1 MTFGPLALLTHRQYS
16 FCQTSRRHEREGVL
30 SFQSL
35 YPCVIKNAKTHLQTK
50 ISKDIAPPLKVKVK
64 VLLLTLTIFLAN
76 NNLTTMERAILK
88 SLVALLLF
96 SVLENV
102 ISTVVGP
109 TLIFYIQSVGGSNDD
124 YGLTTSSA
132 CVGSALMTFYFG
144 KWIDS
149 NGNKYQAP
157 LSASFILGIVGSII
171 YFAASL
177 LPVGFWG
184 INAILAGRF
193 VSGMGGA
200 GKALT
205 RSWIATAVPLENQ
218 VKVLYP
224 FFVLFSTLNS
234 FYSVLLILYHIT

>member
-1 MTFGPLALLTHRQYS
+1 MQPLYIVRYHYLLGKQ
-16 FCQTSRRHEREGVL
+16 Q
-30 SFQSL
+30 
-35 YPCVIKNAKTHLQTK
+35 P
-50 ISKDIAPPLKVKVK
+50 
-64 VLLLTLTIFLAN
+64 
-76 NNLTTMERAILK
+76 TTMERAILK

-109 TLIFYIQSVGGSNDD
+109 TLIFYIVAVGGSNED
-124 YGLTTSSA
+124 YGLTTSSV
-132 CVGSALMTFYFG
+132 CVGAALMTFYFG

-184 INAILAGRF
+184 VNAILAGRF

-218 VKVLYP
+218 VSVASFLCS
-224 FFVLFSTLNS
+224 LFYTK
-234 FYSVLLILYHIT
+234 LILFCYI